1 MITSV
6 MVKSVIFVTASVF
19 LLVLNT
25 IMICLKS
32 VPVYAKNDKE
42 NYGVYYQKWIKT
54 VVFMSA
60 IVIALFCIYFAINFN
75 HIIAGCLLAIETL
88 LVVIYALCKYKCVNV
103 NGEKIVVERL
113 FQKKLETS
121 YDDILLVTYVPNA
134 KILVKLKKK
143 KTFEVS
149 FNSENFHRFFVSLMM
164 HKVKFKTD
172 RIPKDENHVYLSRY
186 DMVIDF
192 TKNMFRDFYQG
203 KRYFHNSNYLFS
215 ARNLEKEEYIEGY
228 YKESNKEVSEFIEI
242 VKTDLS
248 VNNYKVDKEYK
259 DNFDGFDF
267 MILICTDKED
277 SLYRR
282 CAYIYKD
289 VNNYFVLYCD
299 YLGLNE
305 ETFMNSMKNNIHK
318 GRIEDIKSGL
328 AKI

>member
-1 MITSV
+1 MI
-6 MVKSVIFVTASVF
+6 KSVIFVTASVF
-19 LLVLNT
+19 LLILNT

-32 VPVYAKNDKE
+32 TPVYAKNDKE
-42 NYGVYYQKWIKT
+42 NYSVFYQKWIKT
-54 VVFMSA
+54 VVFMST
-60 IVIALFCIYFAINFN
+60 IVISLFCIYFAINFK
-75 HIIAGCLLAIETL
+75 HIVSEVLLVIQCL
-88 LVVIYALCKYKCVNV
+88 LVVIYALCKYKCINI

-113 FQKKLETS
+113 FQKPIE
-121 YDDILLVTYVPNA
+121 VTYSDISQVTYIPNA

-143 KTFEVS
+143 KSFDVS

-172 RIPKDENHVYLSRY
+172 RIPKDEDHVFLSKY
-186 DMVIDF
+186 NMIIDF
-192 TKNMFRDFYQG
+192 PKPMFREFYQG
-203 KRYFHNSNYLFS
+203 RRYFHNSNYLFS

-228 YKESNKEVSEFIEI
+228 YKESNKDVNEFVEI

-248 VNNYKVDKEYK
+248 INNFSVEKEYK
-259 DNFDGFDF
+259 DNYDGYDF
-267 MILICTDKED
+267 MILICKDNED

-299 YLGLNE
+299 YQGLNE
-305 ETFMNSMKNNIHK
+305 ETFLNNMKNNIRK
-318 GRIEDIKSGL
+318 GRFEDVKSGL